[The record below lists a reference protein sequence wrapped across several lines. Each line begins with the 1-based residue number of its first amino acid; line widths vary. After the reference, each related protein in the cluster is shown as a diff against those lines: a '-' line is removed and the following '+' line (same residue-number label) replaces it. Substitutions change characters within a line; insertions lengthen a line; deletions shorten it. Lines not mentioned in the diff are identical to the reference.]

1 MNTHVD
7 AYYDRQ
13 LVDEETHR
21 SIILCKAVLDKQD
34 SPAMTKIACH
44 ARIVAL
50 LDKLPVIRAFDR
62 TRNTQNTSDLP
73 DCASKM
79 RQLLVDRCM
88 GYFNLACAFHGDG
101 NVQNAA
107 SNYQRATTLGETL
120 LQSVLAPRDEP
131 AKNAEQRSELHS
143 NTLTILRVAL
153 RSWAEVE
160 RAIGRVTSAQRIEA
174 RVAALDTEP

>member
-1 MNTHVD
+1 MSAPVD

-21 SIILCKAVLDKQD
+21 SIMLCKAVLDKQD
-34 SPAMTKIACH
+34 SPATTKIACH

-50 LDKLPVIRAFDR
+50 LDKLPVIRLFDGLKY
-62 TRNTQNTSDLP
+62 TQNTSDLP
-73 DCASKM
+73 ECAPKM
-79 RQLLVDRCM
+79 RQLLMDRCM
-88 GYFNLACAFHGDG
+88 AYFNLACAFHGDG

-107 SNYQRATTLGETL
+107 SNYQRATTLGEKL

-131 AKNAEQRSELHS
+131 AKDAELRFELYS
-143 NTLTILRVAL
+143 NTLQTQIVAL
-153 RSWAEVE
+153 HSWAEVE

-174 RVAALDTEP
+174 RVAALDTNP